1 MPDIEASFWIPYTDD
16 GKPLPPLPHC
26 LSYANNGTGAP
37 LQRSCEQP
45 SNVRSVYKCFCE
57 LSELVHQSLYVLHSP
72 GRPLTSRDLLNI
84 YTQYLN
90 WYDKIPEV
98 LRLGHNFTPAV
109 LFAQYVPNTS
119 CLHTSIYAV
128 SITDQDR
135 NSACTIILRYC
146 YYSDLSSNC
155 GSLDRAFHQGT
166 SVHKPPML
174 FRDFSARTLSCIP
187 CGEPHHSY
195 PILS

>member
-1 MPDIEASFWIPYTDD
+1 MWIPYTDD
-16 GKPLPPLPHC
+16 GKPYDPPKRHIGGVELTVP
-26 LSYANNGTGAP
+26 GAP

-90 WYDKIPEV
+90 WYDLIPEV

-109 LFAQYVPNTS
+109 LFAQ
-119 CLHTSIYAV
+119 
-128 SITDQDR
+128 
-135 NSACTIILRYC
+135 
-146 YYSDLSSNC
+146 
-155 GSLDRAFHQGT
+155 
-166 SVHKPPML
+166 
-174 FRDFSARTLSCIP
+174 
-187 CGEPHHSY
+187 
-195 PILS
+195 